1 MDMDMDMDMDTDMDM
16 DIMDMDMDMDMDMA
30 LSTTPPTRDGAS
42 AAPGA
47 RAPAAAKSSA
57 PPVSWR

>member
-1 MDMDMDMDMDTDMDM
+1 MDMDMDMDMDT
-16 DIMDMDMDMDMDMA
+16 DMDMDMDMDMA

-47 RAPAAAKSSA
+47 RAPAAAKSCA